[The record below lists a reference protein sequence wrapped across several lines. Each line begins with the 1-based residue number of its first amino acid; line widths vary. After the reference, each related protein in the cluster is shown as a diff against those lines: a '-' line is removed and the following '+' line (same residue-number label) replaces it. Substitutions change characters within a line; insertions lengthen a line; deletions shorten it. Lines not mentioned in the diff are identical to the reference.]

1 MAMQQKDKKVKDK
14 KEMTSKQGAF
24 TKKPWKESTTSEKVK
39 GVGITA
45 AAAGVAGLIIHGAM
59 K

>member
-1 MAMQQKDKKVKDK
+1 MATHQKEKKAKDK

-24 TKKPWKESTTSEKVK
+24 TKKPWNESSTSEKVK

-45 AAAGVAGLIIHGAM
+45 AAAGIAGLVIRGAM